1 MTRAHESLHDV
12 KDSLRRYI
20 EEIATSQ
27 PLSAEGEA
35 ALARRIKK
43 GDTEARNNLVEANLK
58 FVIAFVRAYQDRG
71 MPLEDL
77 VSAGNIG
84 LIKAADRFDETRG
97 VKFISYAVWWIR
109 QSVLYTLA
117 KYSRLVRLPE
127 YRVDLLYRIFLYINT
142 CQEASFD
149 PTAEEIAGEL
159 GVSVEQVTDTMI
171 KAQHVVSLDVEF
183 GDNNGGTLLKTIA
196 DSNQESSDAQTMKN
210 SLQDEI
216 EAVLNILRPREQKV
230 IRLYFG
236 LGDKPEMTLEAIGR
250 QFGVTRE
257 RARQIKKLA
266 LSKLRYSGRAK
277 RLIPYTE

>member
-183 GDNNGGTLLKTIA
+183 GDNIWWHPSENH
-196 DSNQESSDAQTMKN
+196 S
-210 SLQDEI
+210 
-216 EAVLNILRPREQKV
+216 
-230 IRLYFG
+230 
-236 LGDKPEMTLEAIGR
+236 
-250 QFGVTRE
+250 
-257 RARQIKKLA
+257 
-266 LSKLRYSGRAK
+266 
-277 RLIPYTE
+277 

>member
-257 RARQIKKLA
+257 RARQIKELA

>member
-1 MTRAHESLHDV
+1 MRAHQSLYDV
-12 KDSLRRYI
+12 KDSLQRYI

-58 FVIAFVRAYQDRG
+58 FVIAIVRAYQDRG

-117 KYSRLVRLPE
+117 EYSRLVRLPGH
-127 YRVDLLYRIFLYINT
+127 RVDLLHRIFRYINT

-171 KAQHVVSLDVEF
+171 KAQHAVSLDVEF
-183 GDNNGGTLLKTIA
+183 GDNNDGTLLKTIA

-216 EAVLNILRPREQKV
+216 EVVLNILRPREREV

-257 RARQIKKLA
+257 RVRQIKERT
-266 LSKLRYSGRAK
+266 LSNLRHSGRAK